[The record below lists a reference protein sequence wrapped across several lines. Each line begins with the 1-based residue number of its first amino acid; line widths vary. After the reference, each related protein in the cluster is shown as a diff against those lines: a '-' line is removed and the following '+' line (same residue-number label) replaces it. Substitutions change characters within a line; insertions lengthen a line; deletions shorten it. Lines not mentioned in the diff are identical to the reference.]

1 LIPELRR
8 RDPSRRPAPRQPP
21 AGQQEKERPNQ
32 HDAQAGATGWEL
44 DGERRWKQKKHEEED
59 EQYVP
64 VAADDSGG
72 PQPGSSL
79 LSNGRRKKPREVARG
94 GGGPRP
100 GSLAASRVWVTGK
113 DG

>member
-1 LIPELRR
+1 MIPELRR

-32 HDAQAGATGWEL
+32 HDAKQGRR
-44 DGERRWKQKKHEEED
+44 DGNWMGKEGGSKQKHEEED

-94 GGGPRP
+94 GGGRDP
-100 GSLAASRVWVTGK
+100 SREFG
-113 DG
+113 